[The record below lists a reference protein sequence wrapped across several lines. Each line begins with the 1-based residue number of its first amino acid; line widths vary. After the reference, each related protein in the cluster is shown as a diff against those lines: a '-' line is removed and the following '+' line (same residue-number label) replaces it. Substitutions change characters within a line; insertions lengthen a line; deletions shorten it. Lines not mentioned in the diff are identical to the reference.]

1 MRNDLQQAVQEYVAV
16 LGEIQQNKG
25 DFEEVIDQTIQTL
38 SILDK
43 PIKRLLQYQVDS
55 LAMMVSR
62 FEAQGFTRDQGIELT
77 KTIIAAL
84 PSKK

>member
-1 MRNDLQQAVQEYVAV
+1 MRNDIQLSVEEFVAV
-16 LGEIQQNKG
+16 LDEIQQNKG
-25 DFEEVIDQTIQTL
+25 DFEEVIEQTIQTL

-43 PIKRLLQYQVDS
+43 PIKRMLQYQVDN

-84 PSKK
+84 PSRK

>member
-1 MRNDLQQAVQEYVAV
+1 MRNDIQQSVEEFVAV

-25 DFEEVIDQTIQTL
+25 DFEEVIEQTIQTL

-43 PIKRLLQYQVDS
+43 PIKRMLQYQVDN

-84 PSKK
+84 PSRK